1 MKKRNLSLLFV
12 IIIIL
17 FVVSACSNNAEE
29 DETQDVSEE
38 TQSAEDEGEKQDQT
52 EETEDQAEENEDDE
66 EPVTILVAAAA
77 SMEYSLNEI
86 IEMFEAKY
94 SHVTVE
100 ATYDSSGKLQTQIEE
115 GLEADV
121 FLSAAMKQM
130 DALKDQELVDA
141 DSVLELLE
149 NKVVLIVPATEDSSI
164 TGFDNILDAETIAIG
179 DPESVPV
186 GQYAEMILNNM
197 GIYDEVLA
205 KASLGTNVTQVLNW
219 IAEGSADAGIVYAT
233 DAATTDTVRVIEE
246 APEGTLDTK
255 VIYPTGIISSSK
267 NKETANLFIEYLQ
280 TEEGASVLEK
290 FGFSMAN

>member
-164 TGFDNILDAETIAIG
+164 TGFDNILDAETI
-179 DPESVPV
+179 
-186 GQYAEMILNNM
+186 
-197 GIYDEVLA
+197 DEFL
-205 KASLGTNVTQVLNW
+205 
-219 IAEGSADAGIVYAT
+219 
-233 DAATTDTVRVIEE
+233 R
-246 APEGTLDTK
+246 
-255 VIYPTGIISSSK
+255 
-267 NKETANLFIEYLQ
+267 LF
-280 TEEGASVLEK
+280 
-290 FGFSMAN
+290 